1 MSYKSKL
8 AASLTPYVAGEQP
21 HGSRIIKLNAN
32 ENAYPPSPKAAE
44 VIRNFDANSLRLY
57 PKADSDE
64 LREAAAE
71 VNGLQMENVFC
82 ANGSDEALAIAFQA
96 FFDSVRFCD
105 VTYSFYPVWA
115 KLYGLDTEIVPLK
128 DDFSLDA
135 DAFAGAK
142 GAVIANPNA
151 PTGIL
156 ESLETIRKIANSMDG
171 ILILD
176 EAYAAFSPR
185 TAETLLAELDN
196 LVIVRTFSK
205 SHALAGL
212 RASYVLSS
220 AENIETMR
228 MVKDSFNSF
237 PLDSI
242 AQKAAAAA
250 LRDTDYTNETISRIV
265 STREQ
270 TAMKLKELGFDVL
283 PSSTNFLFAAP
294 PMDAGELM
302 RELKN
307 QGIYVRY
314 FNAPRTRNH
323 LRITIGTEDE
333 LREFIDAAAEI
344 IRKNK

>member
-21 HGSRIIKLNAN
+21 KGGRIIKLNSN

-44 VIRNFDANSLRLY
+44 VIRNFDASGLRLY

-64 LREAAAE
+64 LREAAAKI
-71 VNGLQMENVFC
+71 NGVQKENVFC

-115 KLYGLDTEIVPLK
+115 KLYGLETEIVPLK
-128 DDFSLDA
+128 SDFTLDA
-135 DAFAGAK
+135 DAFIGAK

-156 ESLETIRKIANSMDG
+156 EPLDVIRKIAKSMDG
-171 ILILD
+171 ILVLD
-176 EAYAAFSPR
+176 EAYAAFSSK
-185 TAETLLAELDN
+185 TAETLLSELHN

-228 MVKDSFNSF
+228 TVKDSFNSF

-250 LRDTDYTNETISRIV
+250 LNDTAYTDQIISKIV

-270 TAMKLKELGFDVL
+270 TAIKLKELGFDVL
-283 PSSTNFLFAAP
+283 NSSTNFLFAAP
-294 PMDAGELM
+294 PIDAALLM

-314 FNAPRTRNH
+314 FDAPRTKNH
-323 LRITIGTEDE
+323 LRITIGTDDE
-333 LREFIDAAAEI
+333 MREFIDAAAEI